1 MKISTTLYFD
11 RATQQLGNVQGELA
25 KTQEQLSTGKQI
37 VKPSDSPDKASLV
50 TRLESELARQASY
63 RNTLKSVNTR
73 LQTEETALIN
83 TSNVMTRV
91 KELAIQAASDS
102 LSPADRQSIALEISS
117 LKEQVLSLANTQDT
131 NGNYLFSGSRVGSPA
146 FGKDAKGQVVYLG
159 DESRM
164 KVAVGDNRRMN
175 LNMPGTDAFVKVI
188 RDDGKGNK
196 VGVGFFKAI
205 DDLANAVK
213 NSNHA
218 NMQRGIAEMDTLQ
231 QGVSN
236 ATAQI
241 GTDMNVVD
249 MQNSVLDE
257 VTLRLKITKSDA
269 EDLDYTSAIT
279 KMNKDQLALEAA
291 QSSFAKISQ
300 LSLFKYM
307 NWWA

>member
-11 RATQQLGNVQGELA
+11 RATQQLGDVQGELA

-50 TRLESELARQASY
+50 TRLESELARQANY
-63 RNTLKSVNTR
+63 QNTLKSVNTR
-73 LQTEETALIN
+73 LQSEETVLKN
-83 TSNVMTRV
+83 TSDVMVRI
-91 KELAIQAASDS
+91 KELATQAANDT

-117 LKEQVLSLANTQDT
+117 LRDQILSLANSQDT

-146 FGKDAKGQVVYLG
+146 FGKNATGQIVYLG

-175 LNMPGTDAFVKVI
+175 LNMPGSDAFGKVI
-188 RDDGKGNK
+188 RTDNNGSKT
-196 VGVGFFKAI
+196 GVGFFQAI

-213 NSNHA
+213 NSDHN
-218 NMQRGIAEMDTLQ
+218 NIQRGISEIDGLQ
-231 QGVSN
+231 QGVSD
-236 ATAQI
+236 ASAQI

-257 VTLRLKITKSDA
+257 ITLRLKTTKSDA

-291 QSSFAKISQ
+291 QGSFAKISQ

-307 NWWA
+307 N

>member
-11 RATQQLGNVQGELA
+11 RANQQLGDVQGELA

-50 TRLESELARQASY
+50 TRLESELARQAGYQS
-63 RNTLKSVNTR
+63 TLKTVNTR
-73 LQTEETALIN
+73 LQASETVLRN
-83 TSNVMTRV
+83 TSDVLVRI
-91 KELAIQAASDS
+91 KEISIQAASDT
-102 LSPADRQSIALEISS
+102 LSNADRQSIALEISS
-117 LKEQVLSLANTQDT
+117 LKDQMLSLANTQDT

-146 FGKDAKGQVVYLG
+146 FSKDSKGFVVYQG

-175 LNMPGTDAFVKVI
+175 LNMPGSDAFVKVV
-188 RDDGKGNK
+188 RDDGKDRK
-196 VGVGFFKAI
+196 VGVGFFQAI

-213 NSNHA
+213 NSDHT
-218 NMQRGIAEMDTLQ
+218 NMQRGIAEIDSIQ
-231 QGVSN
+231 QGVSD

-241 GTDMNVVD
+241 GTDMNVID

-257 VTLRLKITKSDA
+257 ITLRLKTTKSDA

-307 NWWA
+307 N

>member
-11 RATQQLGNVQGELA
+11 RANQQLGDVQGELA

-63 RNTLKSVNTR
+63 QSTLKTVNTR
-73 LQTEETALIN
+73 LQASETVLRN
-83 TSNVMTRV
+83 TSDVLVRI
-91 KELAIQAASDS
+91 KEISIQAASDT
-102 LSPADRQSIALEISS
+102 LSNADRQSIALEISS
-117 LKEQVLSLANTQDT
+117 LKDQMLSLANTQDT

-146 FGKDAKGQVVYLG
+146 FSKDSKGFVVYQG

-175 LNMPGTDAFVKVI
+175 LNMPGSDAFVKVV
-188 RDDGKGNK
+188 RDDGKDRK
-196 VGVGFFKAI
+196 VGVGFFQAI

-213 NSNHA
+213 NSDHT
-218 NMQRGIAEMDTLQ
+218 NMQRGIAEIDSIQ
-231 QGVSN
+231 QGVSD

-241 GTDMNVVD
+241 GTDMNVID

-257 VTLRLKITKSDA
+257 ITLRLKTTKSDA

-307 NWWA
+307 N

>member
-11 RATQQLGNVQGELA
+11 RATQQLGDVQGELA

-50 TRLESELARQASY
+50 TRLESELARQAGY
-63 RNTLKSVNTR
+63 QNTLKTVNTR
-73 LQTEETALIN
+73 LQASETVLKN
-83 TSNVMTRV
+83 TSDVLVRI
-91 KELAIQAASDS
+91 KEISIQAASDT

-117 LKEQVLSLANTQDT
+117 LKDQMLSLANAQDT

-146 FGKDAKGQVVYLG
+146 FSKDSKGHVVYQG

-175 LNMPGTDAFVKVI
+175 LNMPGSDAFVKVV

-196 VGVGFFKAI
+196 VGVGFFQAI

-213 NSNHA
+213 NSNHT
-218 NMQRGIAEMDTLQ
+218 NMQRGIADIDSLQ
-231 QGVSN
+231 QGVSD

-257 VTLRLKITKSDA
+257 ITLRLKITKSDA

-307 NWWA
+307 N

>member
-11 RATQQLGNVQGELA
+11 RATQQLGDVQGELA

-50 TRLESELARQASY
+50 TRLESELARQANY
-63 RNTLKSVNTR
+63 QNTLKSVNTR
-73 LQTEETALIN
+73 LQSEETVLKN
-83 TSNVMTRV
+83 TSDVLVRM

-102 LSPADRQSIALEISS
+102 LSSVDRQSIALEISS
-117 LKEQVLSLANTQDT
+117 LRDQVLSLANSQDT

-146 FGKDAKGQVVYLG
+146 FGKNAKGQIVYQG

-175 LNMPGTDAFVKVI
+175 LNMPGSDAFGKVI
-188 RDDGKGNK
+188 RNDIGGSKT
-196 VGVGFFKAI
+196 GVGFFQAI

-213 NSNHA
+213 NSDHN
-218 NMQRGIAEMDTLQ
+218 NIQRGISEIDGLQ
-231 QGVSN
+231 QGVSD

-257 VTLRLKITKSDA
+257 ITLRLKTTKSDA
-269 EDLDYTSAIT
+269 EDLDYTRSEEHT
-279 KMNKDQLALEAA
+279 SEL
-291 QSSFAKISQ
+291 QSH
-300 LSLFKYM
+300 
-307 NWWA
+307 

>member
-63 RNTLKSVNTR
+63 QDTLKSVNTR
-73 LQTEETALIN
+73 LQSEETALNN
-83 TSNVMTRV
+83 TSDVLTRI
-91 KELAIQAASDS
+91 KELTVQASSDS
-102 LSPADRQSIALEISS
+102 LSGADRQSIALEITS
-117 LKEQVLSLANTQDT
+117 LKDQILSLANTQDT
-131 NGNYLFSGSRVGSPA
+131 NGNYLFSGSRVGQPA
-146 FGKDAKGQVVYLG
+146 FGQDAQGQWVYQG
-159 DESRM
+159 DQSRM

-175 LNMPGTDAFVKVI
+175 MNMAGSDAFVKVV
-188 RDDGKGNK
+188 RTDSKGTQSA
-196 VGVGFFKAI
+196 VGFFQAL
-205 DDLANAVK
+205 DDLATAVK
-213 NSNHA
+213 SSDHL
-218 NMQRGIAEMDTLQ
+218 NMQRGVSEIDALQ
-231 QGVSN
+231 QGVSD
-236 ATAQI
+236 ATAQV
-241 GTDMNVVD
+241 GTDMRVVD

-257 VTLRLKITKSDA
+257 VTLRLKTTKSDT

-307 NWWA
+307 N

>member
-11 RATQQLGNVQGELA
+11 RANQQLGDVQGELA

-50 TRLESELARQASY
+50 TRLESELSRQASY
-63 RNTLKSVNTR
+63 QNTLKSVNTR
-73 LQTEETALIN
+73 LQTEETALKN
-83 TSNVMTRV
+83 TSDVMTRM
-91 KELAIQAASDS
+91 KELAIQAASDN
-102 LSPADRQSIALEISS
+102 LSPADRQSLALEISS
-117 LKEQVLSLANTQDT
+117 LKDQVLSLANTQDT
-131 NGNYLFSGSRVGSPA
+131 NGNYLFSGSRVGFPA
-146 FGKDAKGQVVYLG
+146 FGKDAKGQVVYQG

-175 LNMPGTDAFVKVI
+175 LNMPGSDAFVKVI

-196 VGVGFFKAI
+196 VGVGFFQAI

-213 NSNHA
+213 NSDHI
-218 NMQRGIAEMDTLQ
+218 NMQRGIAEIDTLQ
-231 QGVSN
+231 QGVSD

-257 VTLRLKITKSDA
+257 VTLRLKTTKSDA

-307 NWWA
+307 N

>member
-11 RATQQLGNVQGELA
+11 RATQQIGDVQGELA
-25 KTQEQLSTGKQI
+25 KTQVQLSTGKQI

-63 RNTLKSVNTR
+63 QETLKSVNTR
-73 LQTEETALIN
+73 LQTEETALVN
-83 TSNVMTRV
+83 TSDVLTRM
-91 KELAIQAASDS
+91 KELAVQAASDS
-102 LSPADRQSIALEISS
+102 LSPADRQSLALEISA

-131 NGNYLFSGSRVGSPA
+131 NGNYLFSGSRVGTPA
-146 FGKDAKGQVVYLG
+146 FGKDSSGNLAYLG

-196 VGVGFFKAI
+196 VGVGFFQAI

-213 NSNHA
+213 NSDHI
-218 NMQRGIAEMDTLQ
+218 NMQRGISEVDALQ
-231 QGVSN
+231 QGVSD
-236 ATAQI
+236 AAAQI
-241 GTDMNVVD
+241 GSDMKVID

-257 VTLRLKITKSDA
+257 VTLRLKTTKSDT

-300 LSLFKYM
+300 LTLFKYM
-307 NWWA
+307 N